1 MSLQMNNDGDG
12 EKGRVCPIL
21 PADDV
26 GVYIK
31 KKKLGCNLK
40 LFLS

>member
-1 MSLQMNNDGDG
+1 MVPIRALTIMSLQMNNDGDG

-26 GVYIK
+26 GVYIRK
-31 KKKLGCNLK
+31 TWL
-40 LFLS
+40 